1 MNLDIN
7 GFGYILIVL
16 IIGLSLKIYLESD
29 AFNLK
34 CIVSDV
40 DGEQYCVRERSKLQ
54 LAADLLAKTTQKM
67 KSLVK
72 YMNKEYSDRENVK
85 RLVKGFQPKKIVEIL
100 PTSKFTAYSE
110 NKGQKLAFCV
120 TKTKLGD
127 QLIDENTWM
136 FVAIHEMSHIATKS
150 VGHTK
155 EFWGNFKFLLQNAV
169 KMCIYKP
176 KNYKKKNMLYCG
188 MKITDNPYYDL

>member
-1 MNLDIN
+1 M
-7 GFGYILIVL
+7 
-16 IIGLSLKIYLESD
+16 
-29 AFNLK
+29 
-34 CIVSDV
+34 
-40 DGEQYCVRERSKLQ
+40 
-54 LAADLLAKTTQKM
+54 
-67 KSLVK
+67 
-72 YMNKEYSDRENVK
+72 
-85 RLVKGFQPKKIVEIL
+85 
-100 PTSKFTAYSE
+100 
-110 NKGQKLAFCV
+110 AFCV

-127 QLIDENTWM
+127 QLIDENTLM

-169 KMCIYKP
+169 KMGIYKP

>member
-1 MNLDIN
+1 
-7 GFGYILIVL
+7 
-16 IIGLSLKIYLESD
+16 
-29 AFNLK
+29 
-34 CIVSDV
+34 
-40 DGEQYCVRERSKLQ
+40 
-54 LAADLLAKTTQKM
+54 M

-127 QLIDENTWM
+127 QLIDENTLM

-169 KMCIYKP
+169 KMGIYKP